1 MSIDKK
7 KLRAAVNKM
16 KREAVTSHKLWNPL
30 KNSFVKLFRLQ
41 NITLELIREPI
52 YNFWIVF
59 KDIRNWSEVS
69 ELADIVNRYLSDV
82 VGKDILTEDTFNL
95 YEKAHPPIL
104 NESGSES
111 EDELPLN
118 MAAVT
123 TAATSAARE
132 YGGETKS
139 SISPDIDPYMA
150 DLLRQAKEYDLKK
163 IAEQR
168 ERNNPV
174 NMLKQTSLSEHPDP
188 KEAEVL
194 TALLGSDEST
204 NPQNVEDIEKIMSE
218 HLVNSK
224 ESERWDRAAKL
235 AKRKRYEKEGRLDE
249 LEGGKRKTR
258 KRKTFLRK
266 RSQKRKKRKRRK
278 TRKRKKRKLNKRTLR
293 RPFSK
298 KGRKN
303 KRKTRKKNKRK
314 LNKRSYKRSR
324 RKRGGDLP
332 LCASFVPGG
341 YDNVYSTHGGI
352 FSGYIKSDNDCQQR
366 RGANF
371 LCNAAKIAADPEQYQ
386 RRNLSA
392 KGRLYFTNERRHK
405 NLKSSC
411 KLGQCCEKE

>member
-1 MSIDKK
+1 
-7 KLRAAVNKM
+7 
-16 KREAVTSHKLWNPL
+16 
-30 KNSFVKLFRLQ
+30 
-41 NITLELIREPI
+41 
-52 YNFWIVF
+52 
-59 KDIRNWSEVS
+59 
-69 ELADIVNRYLSDV
+69 
-82 VGKDILTEDTFNL
+82 
-95 YEKAHPPIL
+95 
-104 NESGSES
+104 
-111 EDELPLN
+111 
-118 MAAVT
+118 
-123 TAATSAARE
+123 
-132 YGGETKS
+132 
-139 SISPDIDPYMA
+139 
-150 DLLRQAKEYDLKK
+150 
-163 IAEQR
+163 
-168 ERNNPV
+168 
-174 NMLKQTSLSEHPDP
+174 
-188 KEAEVL
+188 
-194 TALLGSDEST
+194 
-204 NPQNVEDIEKIMSE
+204 MSE

-235 AKRKRYEKEGRLDE
+235 AKRKRYEKEGRLHE

-352 FSGYIKSDNDCQQR
+352 FSGYIKSDSDCQQR